1 MTNAIHSVNIKNIY
15 ILYVI
20 QTRILVTHGLH
31 WLPHVDQVLVV
42 SGGIISESGTY
53 QELLERDG
61 DFAQIL
67 KTHSMP
73 SKNTTKTGN
82 GEYRAMWKYN
92 LMLKLEPPTSL
103 RLGFLNWHFLL
114 NQNASPIMQNQLQTT
129 ISIWNVH
136 QILFILLWLLW
147 VEWNILSCTIHHHS
161 IYCTRIH

>member
-1 MTNAIHSVNIKNIY
+1 MLIFLKNHNNIITLVFYDCGIWYRESCLLIWQMLNIVWIWKKY

-73 SKNTTKTGN
+73 SKYTTKTGN

-103 RLGFLNWHFLL
+103 RLGFLNL
-114 NQNASPIMQNQLQTT
+114 
-129 ISIWNVH
+129 
-136 QILFILLWLLW
+136 
-147 VEWNILSCTIHHHS
+147 
-161 IYCTRIH
+161 